1 MQQDPV
7 AVRQNPVDQPVS
19 YNISPSAMGVHR
31 LLQRVLCGANLMDEV
46 LWVQETRGRQD
57 RKYAAVQHT
66 AGWAEEILQQVT
78 ADSPFPRPASSSH
91 RADCLAW
98 QSIRTPLP
106 EHDTAHSTTAHIR
119 RGSQPHSAAC
129 AMLGWACLTAQGQA
143 HLAQAQLAQLSAAQA
158 RGKLLRERMRRR
170 TKTASMLGLILASGD
185 NTGSLDAGCNADVM
199 PSEQADDDEFDE
211 QVASRAGFKSPEV
224 ASSQPTARAYRR
236 MSLVMNPAWEEGAP
250 AAAIQ
255 RYHSVASVA
264 RAACG
269 PDSGCT
275 TTAEPKWPGQGL
287 AVAPGLELSG
297 KSNPSGPAVTLPL
310 SLTVVPHA
318 LPPPPSLAKLKSE
331 VNPEGTGTTPSA
343 PTGVAD
349 LAWPPHH
356 LPAHGTQPANDS
368 TLRSAFQLSMEQPLV
383 DTAAQAINVL
393 HQDASRGPMRYHHEV
408 GAPYM
413 LQGGRSNMRSTEA
426 RLPVQDLPLPS
437 PPSLSDTEQAGGAG
451 ALPPGLVLLRQPGV
465 ENIQVTVKAIMHP
478 TTGEPGLL
486 VVQQDTSA
494 WAQMEALLAD
504 LVETQLNTAANLFPR
519 HIVEYLSTNKSVSAP
534 QQMAQLA
541 RQHQDVTLLF
551 MDIVGFTALSKEVP
565 PEAVMVFLNTLFAL
579 FDSLCDKHGE
589 THSGA
594 RPGTV
599 FKLGAL
605 GLGYYL
611 DPQQLTH
618 PPPSAARPAPVTA
631 WHKVSQVVPCV
642 CCRRDEGGDGWRV
655 SRPEGRAALLR
666 FAHRIHSTSSTSV
679 SPAGSKYHAKA
690 ELELQVVIK
699 HIIIT
704 QVRSCRAP
712 LTSWLCC
719 CSCYIVAGG
728 ILGLPNNKSGPCS
741 QVQRRTPGCLTTSG
755 VCCILQGVLD
765 DGFTEV
771 LQEHD
776 PVDSAS
782 RVMAFAKDMMA
793 ASKTVMTP
801 HNNQPVVIRI
811 GMHTG
816 NCVSG
821 LVIWSLRYSFHADRP
836 EDPKIC
842 RVRRHDERG
851 VQDGAWSQHTLFSLS
866 ATAVFLQLHHES
878 TCIPGRIQLSAATA
892 WLLPHEPL
900 RSTGGIQVKGQTP
913 GSMWPVL
920 LRRGPQAGPHT
931 SRPTPMRLSQVS
943 LLLPDSGSATP
954 GGGDQPRGSH
964 CLGSPNLS
972 RASCALAVTQGLGGS
987 SHSTGQ
993 AAARAAAA
1001 TKAEKGITAAISQP
1015 LQKLRLGRQED
1026 ATAAEHLQALQDK
1039 ATVAGTRAPAASRLA
1054 TKTGAAAARW
1064 RTAVAELASAAA
1076 SRSTAPELVL
1086 PRQLVSVIQEGRA
1099 DRGPGTA
1106 GDSSPGLTTK
1116 HPAAAAR
1123 QAEPATNDQSKHQP
1137 QPKLQNQP
1145 QPGDGQHVQPA
1156 LPLPVWALDAPLPPS
1171 GPLPP
1176 HASALL
1182 PGPTPHLSPAE
1193 HVFGETSLKPPL
1205 NVDSSSPAVEAT
1217 VHATPPSSQP
1227 AAPLEAQHSAQHS
1240 TALVSMMPTPKV
1252 CRELTAVPCP
1262 DPTKSVTATSA
1273 TPQPADCQPGTA
1285 AAPSLAPRVPQPHQQ
1300 QQQQLQQPSSTPAGP
1315 ATLHRDRPALRRST
1329 TSPNAGAKQ
1338 PAVPSNV
1345 PSLLMFGPQRCTAKE
1360 PAPADSNSAA
1370 LVRSAIQASSSG
1382 ALRTQ
1387 PMQRDG
1393 CDQPLRTPP
1402 GQQQDSCGGSVSF
1415 SGTNEV
1421 STSGSATGL
1430 FNYAA
1435 GMKLLQQAQQQL
1447 GGERAAST
1455 PSGASAQLVNQGGTS
1470 ARTGRRALKSSR

>member
-1 MQQDPV
+1 MDCLPAPE
-7 AVRQNPVDQPVS
+7 AVDC
-19 YNISPSAMGVHR
+19 
-31 LLQRVLCGANLMDEV
+31 CGLSVTE
-46 LWVQETRGRQD
+46 
-57 RKYAAVQHT
+57 
-66 AGWAEEILQQVT
+66 T
-78 ADSPFPRPASSSH
+78 ADSLS
-91 RADCLAW
+91 
-98 QSIRTPLP
+98 
-106 EHDTAHSTTAHIR
+106 
-119 RGSQPHSAAC
+119 
-129 AMLGWACLTAQGQA
+129 GQA
-143 HLAQAQLAQLSAAQA
+143 HLAQAQPAQLSAAQA

-185 NTGSLDAGCNADVM
+185 NTGSLDAGYNADAM
-199 PSEQADDDEFDE
+199 PSEHADDDEFDE
-211 QVASRAGFKSPEV
+211 QVASRAGFKSPEA

-236 MSLVMNPAWEEGAP
+236 MSLVMNPAWEEGTP

-255 RYHSVASVA
+255 RYHSVEHHAMSGPPAFQTHGAVPASVA
-264 RAACG
+264 PAACG

-297 KSNPSGPAVTLPL
+297 KSTPSGPAVTLPL
-310 SLTVVPHA
+310 SLTVVPQA
-318 LPPPPSLAKLKSE
+318 LPPPSNLAKPKAE
-331 VNPEGTGTTPSA
+331 VNPEGSGTMPSA
-343 PTGVAD
+343 PTGVAA
-349 LAWPPHH
+349 LAWPPTSPHH
-356 LPAHGTQPANDS
+356 LPARGTQPANDS
-368 TLRSAFQLSMEQPLV
+368 TLRSAFQLSMEQPV
-383 DTAAQAINVL
+383 MDTAAQAISVL
-393 HQDASRGPMRYHHEV
+393 HQDAPRGPMRHHHEV
-408 GAPYM
+408 GAPCM
-413 LQGGRSNMRSTEA
+413 LQGGRSNMRSTKA
-426 RLPVQDLPLPS
+426 KLPVQDLPLPS
-437 PPSLSDTEQAGGAG
+437 PPSLSGTEQAAGAG

-579 FDSLCDKHGE
+579 FDSLCDKHGVMKVE
-589 THSGA
+589 TA
-594 RPGTV
+594 
-599 FKLGAL
+599 
-605 GLGYYL
+605 
-611 DPQQLTH
+611 
-618 PPPSAARPAPVTA
+618 
-631 WHKVSQVVPCV
+631 
-642 CCRRDEGGDGWRV
+642 GD
-655 SRPEGRAALLR
+655 
-666 FAHRIHSTSSTSV
+666 
-679 SPAGSKYHAKA
+679 
-690 ELELQVVIK
+690 
-699 HIIIT
+699 
-704 QVRSCRAP
+704 
-712 LTSWLCC
+712 
-719 CSCYIVAGG
+719 CYIVAGG

-741 QVQRRTPGCLTTSG
+741 QGVQ
-755 VCCILQGVLD
+755 D

-821 LVIWSLRYSFHADRP
+821 LIGQKI
-836 EDPKIC
+836 PK
-842 RVRRHDERG
+842 
-851 VQDGAWSQHTLFSLS
+851 F
-866 ATAVFLQLHHES
+866 AVFGDTMNVASRMES

-892 WLLPHEPL
+892 RLLPHEPL
-900 RSTGGIQVKGQTP
+900 RSTGGIQVKGQV
-913 GSMWPVL
+913 SNL
-920 LRRGPQAGPHT
+920 LGPQAGPHT

-964 CLGSPNLS
+964 CLGSPKLS
-972 RASCALAVTQGLGGS
+972 RASCALAVAQGLGGS
-987 SHSTGQ
+987 NHSAGQ
-993 AAARAAAA
+993 AAARAAAAA
-1001 TKAEKGITAAISQP
+1001 TKAEKGITVAISQP

-1086 PRQLVSVIQEGRA
+1086 PRQLVSVIQEGGA
-1099 DRGPGTA
+1099 DRGSGTA
-1106 GDSSPGLTTK
+1106 GDNSQGLTTK

-1137 QPKLQNQP
+1137 QPKLQYQP
-1145 QPGDGQHVQPA
+1145 QPGDGQHMQSA
-1156 LPLPVWALDAPLPPS
+1156 LPLPVRALDAPLPPS
-1171 GPLPP
+1171 SPLPP

-1193 HVFGETSLKPPL
+1193 NVFCETSLKPPL
-1205 NVDSSSPAVEAT
+1205 TVDSSSPAVEAT
-1217 VHATPPSSQP
+1217 VHAAPTSSQP

-1252 CRELTAVPCP
+1252 CCELTAVPCP
-1262 DPTKSVTATSA
+1262 DPAKSVTATSA
-1273 TPQPADCQPGTA
+1273 TPQPPDCQPGTA
-1285 AAPSLAPRVPQPHQQ
+1285 AAPSLAPRVTQP

-1345 PSLLMFGPQRCTAKE
+1345 PSLLMFGPQQGMARE
-1360 PAPADSNSAA
+1360 PAPADSNYAA

-1382 ALRTQ
+1382 ALCTQ
-1387 PMQRDG
+1387 PMRRDG
-1393 CDQPLRTPP
+1393 CDQPLSTPP

-1415 SGTNEV
+1415 SGTNKV

-1455 PSGASAQLVNQGGTS
+1455 PSGASAQLVKQGGTS
-1470 ARTGRRALKSSR
+1470 ARTGRRALKSSRTFLDLRTCTPCPYPKGAPDLCAALHGAATMPRSPGTSSIATCPSPATPCAAPG